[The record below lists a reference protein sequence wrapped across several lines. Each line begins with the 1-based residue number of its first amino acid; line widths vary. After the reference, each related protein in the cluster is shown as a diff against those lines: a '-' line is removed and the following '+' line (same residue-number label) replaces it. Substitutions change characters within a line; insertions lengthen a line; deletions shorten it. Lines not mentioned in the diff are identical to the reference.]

1 VKSELHASLLE
12 QLRAAGVDPTSPP
25 SADAWPALLEQ
36 FSRAYRD
43 AEGVRAELAF
53 ERERWNRE
61 LLIAQVL
68 QTSLLPTEHQ
78 TAHVE
83 IAATLMPAT
92 EVGGDYYDVHNAGDM
107 CWIAIGD
114 VAGHG
119 MRTGMI
125 MLMMQSIVSAA
136 VRAMPPPEPSE
147 VLATVNRALWDNIR
161 KRLASD
167 EHLTCTLLRWDPDG
181 RVRYAGAHEE
191 IVVCRAA
198 GGPCEIV
205 PTPGTWLAAI
215 PDVVGKNH
223 DRDLH
228 LAPGDVM
235 VLFTDGVTE
244 ARAPDRKQFGMTRL
258 VEVIERH
265 RGAPVTE
272 IRDALLAAVEQFREA
287 LEDDTTVVVASYR

>member
-1 VKSELHASLLE
+1 MKDLHAALLE
-12 QLRAAGVDPTSPP
+12 HLRAAGVDLESPP
-25 SADAWPALLEQ
+25 SASAWPALLAEIN
-36 FSRAYRD
+36 RVYRD

-68 QTSLLPTEHQ
+68 QTSLLPTEHHS
-78 TAHVE
+78 AHVE
-83 IAATLMPAT
+83 IAATLVPAT
-92 EVGGDYYDVHNAGDM
+92 EVGGDYYDVHNVGDT

-119 MRTGMI
+119 MRTAMI
-125 MLMMQSIVSAA
+125 MLMVQSIVSAS
-136 VRAMPPPEPSE
+136 VRTTPAPAPSE
-147 VLATVNRALWDNIR
+147 VLASVNRALWDNIR

-167 EHLTCTLLRWDPDG
+167 EHLTCTLLRWDPGG

-191 IVVCRAA
+191 IVISRAA
-198 GGPCEIV
+198 GGPCEII

-215 PDVVGKNH
+215 PDVAGKNH

-235 VLFTDGVTE
+235 VLITDGVTE
-244 ARAPDRKQFGMTRL
+244 ARDASKKQFGMTRL
-258 VEVIERH
+258 ASVIERH
-265 RGAPVTE
+265 RGAPLPE
-272 IRDALLAAVEQFREA
+272 IRDAIFQAVEEFRVA
-287 LEDDTTVVVASYR
+287 LEDDTTVVVATYR